1 MNYISNIEMFTVLI
15 VRNRGIIQVKN
26 RKLKRRAAANDH
38 HGHGEVT
45 PARSEPV
52 HLAWS
57 EIR

>member
-1 MNYISNIEMFTVLI
+1 MFTVFI